1 MLACDPMTLRQ
12 PLLGALLCALAATTA
27 VLGQE
32 EPVLID
38 RVLAVVDEDPILQSE
53 VEQAVRLKMIEPAA
67 AEDDRSLRRRA
78 LDQLIEQRLRF
89 HEIDSFGFV
98 EMSPDEVE
106 AAFNAVRGRFA
117 DDAEFTARLEELGLG
132 ADSLRQLVARQLMV
146 LTYVDD
152 RLGPRVF
159 VDLDDIRTY
168 YDETLVPKLK
178 GEGVEPPPLQQ
189 VREQIRGVL
198 KEERLNAEIETWTEE
213 LRRQA
218 DVEDYFDEVEGEMP
232 GVVAASAAAP
242 NSG

>member
-1 MLACDPMTLRQ
+1 MTLRQ
-12 PLLGALLCALAATTA
+12 PLFGALLCALAGASGL
-27 VLGQE
+27 LGQD

-53 VEQAVRLKMIEPAA
+53 VEQVVRLKMIEAA
-67 AEDDRSLRRRA
+67 PDEEDRSLRRRA

-98 EMSPDEVE
+98 EMSPAEVE
-106 AAFNAVRGRFA
+106 AAFDAVRGRFA
-117 DDAEFTARLEELGLG
+117 DDEEFTARLAELGLA

-168 YDETLVPKLK
+168 YEETFVPQMKS
-178 GEGVEPPPLQQ
+178 EGAEPPPLQQ
-189 VREQIRGVL
+189 VREQIRAVL
-198 KEERLNAEIETWTEE
+198 KEERLNAEIESWTEE

-232 GVVAASAAAP
+232 GVVAVSGAAP
-242 NSG
+242 KSG